1 MKKIDYIMYAKSMEK
16 KWMHGSTKL
25 NIRIKTK
32 TKSLLKGELIQ
43 K

>member
-25 NIRIKTK
+25 NMRIKTK
-32 TKSLLKGELIQ
+32 AKSLLKDKLTQ